1 MTIGKHHVW
10 LLLLFNH
17 LISLY
22 QVAAYVVYRTNH
34 RNSPIVTDSI
44 RTTRCFGWLE
54 NFFEP
59 EKTSSSSSSSSTS
72 SRQIQYP
79 EQYPATYELND
90 KEIEEDISI
99 PDAKLIRPLLK
110 NTQLQSRPIQIVY
123 DAEQDGWNPTVFHNA
138 VDGKGACVI
147 FTKDLKEKMY
157 GGYNPK
163 GYSSLGGA
171 RPSVA
176 AFLFYEITDSNCS
189 GGDSDEKMKKRK
201 FQKLRKV
208 GGGGLACARDDPDF
222 GISFGPDS
230 LVISLQSSNDGQEG
244 RKAQSKLGPY
254 FEKGPENLTSLFE
267 NNGST
272 ELSELRVFVGCY
284 DDDEDIPYSGGV
296 LDMTSG

>member
-59 EKTSSSSSSSSTS
+59 EKTSSSSSSSSTN

-90 KEIEEDISI
+90 EEIEEDISI

-138 VDGKGACVI
+138 VDGKGA
-147 FTKDLKEKMY
+147 
-157 GGYNPK
+157 
-163 GYSSLGGA
+163 
-171 RPSVA
+171 
-176 AFLFYEITDSNCS
+176 
-189 GGDSDEKMKKRK
+189 
-201 FQKLRKV
+201 
-208 GGGGLACARDDPDF
+208 
-222 GISFGPDS
+222 
-230 LVISLQSSNDGQEG
+230 
-244 RKAQSKLGPY
+244 
-254 FEKGPENLTSLFE
+254 
-267 NNGST
+267 
-272 ELSELRVFVGCY
+272 
-284 DDDEDIPYSGGV
+284 
-296 LDMTSG
+296 